1 MITKNFFEGVCKT
14 YDGNTTTITNP
25 IENILKN
32 TNSSD
37 NFTQLFLSQK
47 ALLDDTSHMLINET
61 QVLNNNIWI
70 VNNITKQTGIS
81 GNSINFT
88 GIFKPTGIN
97 NLLVKSIGLGW
108 NNIIL
113 YKEKDNFT
121 ISTDGTIIATYSM
134 YIDQPVLRNII
145 ARIFNLNVSTEV
157 KTTTGGKTNV
167 GANTLKVINSTF
179 SGYFGIQLNC
189 SNDLGFTWRS
199 APDDE
204 KTSFYDGFRLSY
216 GSTNDEYT
224 TTSTG
229 GIIKK
234 KFLFNFPTTID
245 EVILLAADT
254 NNSYAEVLSFK
265 ISPLTVAEYTTI
277 EASVY
282 LDFLTQT
289 QKLILNLDGKSVEHD
304 SYNSTL

>member
-1 MITKNFFEGVCKT
+1 MITKNFFEGKCKK
-14 YDGNTTTITNP
+14 YDGSDATTTNP

-32 TNSSD
+32 TDSSD
-37 NFTQLFLSQK
+37 NFTQLFFSQK
-47 ALLDDTSHMLINET
+47 ALLDDTSHKLINET

-70 VNNITKQTGIS
+70 VNNTTKQTVIS

-88 GIFKPTGIN
+88 GIFKPTGIS

-108 NNIIL
+108 DNIIL
-113 YKEKDNFT
+113 YKETDNFT
-121 ISTDGTIIATYSM
+121 IASDGTIIATYSM

-145 ARIFNLNVSTEV
+145 ARIFNLNVSTQV
-157 KTTTGGKTNV
+157 KTKTGSTNNV

-189 SNDLGFTWRS
+189 SNDLGVTWRS
-199 APDDE
+199 APDDC
-204 KTSFYDGFRLSY
+204 KTAFYDNFRISN

-229 GIIKK
+229 GVIKK
-234 KFLFNFPTTID
+234 KFLFNSPTTID

-277 EASVY
+277 EAFVY

-289 QKLILNLDGKSVEHD
+289 QKL
-304 SYNSTL
+304 TLEVAGYTAS

>member
-1 MITKNFFEGVCKT
+1 MITKNFFEGVCKK
-14 YDGNTTTITNP
+14 YDGSTTTSTNP

-88 GIFKPTGIN
+88 GIFKPTGIS

-108 NNIIL
+108 ENIIL
-113 YKEKDNFT
+113 YKETDNFS
-121 ISTDGTIIATYSM
+121 ILTDGTIIATYSM

-157 KTTTGGKTNV
+157 KKTTGDKTNV
-167 GANTLKVINSTF
+167 GANTLKVINSAF

-189 SNDLGFTWRS
+189 SNDLGITWRS
-199 APDDE
+199 APDNG
-204 KTSFYDGFRLSY
+204 KTTFYDGFRLSS

-224 TTSTG
+224 TSSTG
-229 GIIKK
+229 GVIKK
-234 KFLFNFPTTID
+234 KFLFNSPTTID

-289 QKLILNLDGKSVEHD
+289 QKLTLNLDGNSVEYN
-304 SYNSTL
+304 SNSTL

>member
-1 MITKNFFEGVCKT
+1 MITKNFFEGLCKK
-14 YDGNTTTITNP
+14 YDDSTTTTTNP
-25 IENILKN
+25 IENVLKN
-32 TNSSD
+32 TGSSD
-37 NFTQLFLSQK
+37 NFTHLFFSQK
-47 ALLDDTSHMLINET
+47 ALLDDTSHKLINET
-61 QVLNNNIWI
+61 PVLNNNIWI
-70 VNNITKQTGIS
+70 VNNITKQAVIS

-88 GIFKPTGIN
+88 GIFKPTGIS

-108 NNIIL
+108 DNIIL
-113 YKEKDNFT
+113 YKETDNFT
-121 ISTDGTIIATYSM
+121 IASDGTIIATYSM

-145 ARIFNLNVSTEV
+145 ARIFDKDVSTQV
-157 KTTTGGKTNV
+157 KTTTGGTTNV
-167 GANTLKVINSTF
+167 NASTLKVINSTF

-189 SNDLGFTWRS
+189 SNNVGITWRS
-199 APDDE
+199 ASDQN
-204 KTSFYDGFRLSY
+204 KTAFYDNFRVSN

-229 GIIKK
+229 GVIKK
-234 KFLFNFPTTID
+234 KFLFNSPTTID

-265 ISPLTVAEYTTI
+265 INPITVAEYTTI

-289 QKLILNLDGKSVEHD
+289 QKLTLNVGVEAYD
-304 SYNSTL
+304 NIS

>member
-1 MITKNFFEGVCKT
+1 MITKNFFEGKCKK
-14 YDGNTTTITNP
+14 YDGSDTTTTNP

-32 TNSSD
+32 TDSSD
-37 NFTQLFLSQK
+37 NFTQLFFSQK
-47 ALLDDTSHMLINET
+47 ALLDDTSHELINET

-70 VNNITKQTGIS
+70 VDNTTKQTVIS

-88 GIFKPTGIN
+88 GIFKPTGIS

-113 YKEKDNFT
+113 YKETDNFT
-121 ISTDGTIIATYSM
+121 ITSDGTIIATYSM

-145 ARIFNLNVSTEV
+145 ARIFNLNVSTQV
-157 KTTTGGKTNV
+157 KTTTGSTTNV

-179 SGYFGIQLNC
+179 SGYYGIQLNC
-189 SNDLGFTWRS
+189 SNDLGITWRS
-199 APDDE
+199 ASDDS
-204 KTSFYDGFRLSY
+204 KTAFYDNFRISN

-229 GIIKK
+229 GVIKK
-234 KFLFNFPTTID
+234 KFLFNSPTTID
-245 EVILLAADT
+245 EVILLAANT
-254 NNSYAEVLSFK
+254 SNSYAEVLSFK
-265 ISPLTVAEYTTI
+265 INPLTVAEYTTI

-289 QKLILNLDGKSVEHD
+289 QKLTLNLPEMHEIQ
-304 SYNSTL
+304 Y

>member
-1 MITKNFFEGVCKT
+1 MITKNFFEGKCKK
-14 YDGNTTTITNP
+14 YDGSDTTTTNP

-32 TNSSD
+32 TDSSD
-37 NFTQLFLSQK
+37 NFTQLFFSQK

-61 QVLNNNIWI
+61 QTLNNNIWI
-70 VNNITKQTGIS
+70 VNNTTKQTVIS

-88 GIFKPTGIN
+88 GIFKPTGIS

-113 YKEKDNFT
+113 YKETDNFT
-121 ISTDGTIIATYSM
+121 ITSDGTIIATYSM

-145 ARIFNLNVSTEV
+145 ARIFNLNVSTQV
-157 KTTTGGKTNV
+157 KTTTGSTTNV

-179 SGYFGIQLNC
+179 SGYYGIQLNC
-189 SNDLGFTWRS
+189 SNDLGITWRS
-199 APDDE
+199 APDDS
-204 KTSFYDGFRLSY
+204 KTAFYDNFRISN

-229 GIIKK
+229 GVIKK
-234 KFLFNFPTTID
+234 KFLFNSPTTID
-245 EVILLAADT
+245 EVILLAANT
-254 NNSYAEVLSFK
+254 SNSYAEVLSFK

-289 QKLILNLDGKSVEHD
+289 QKLTLNLPEMHEIQ
-304 SYNSTL
+304 Y